1 MNYSFI
7 QVTSYNGEKKK
18 FKIQFFD
25 VGHNLMKVPE
35 TNVQD
40 FASDKELIET
50 VPEKY
55 REDWKKGM
63 EIAIKALESGLDE
76 SELSEASFTSK

>member
-1 MNYSFI
+1 
-7 QVTSYNGEKKK
+7 
-18 FKIQFFD
+18 
-25 VGHNLMKVPE
+25 MKVPE
-35 TNVQD
+35 NNVQD
-40 FASDKELIET
+40 FASNKELIET